1 MAFGTTK
8 NNLDN
13 EEHED
18 LSFNHQ
24 QEDESD
30 EEETEGEEKG
40 DQRELDDDTTKSQS
54 VTPASNPI
62 KKDSRRKIFNEKPQS
77 FAGMKKKKV

>member
-1 MAFGTTK
+1 MVLRTTK
-8 NNLDN
+8 GNFDN

-24 QEDESD
+24 REDESD

-40 DQRELDDDTTKSQS
+40 DQIELDDDTTKSLS
-54 VTPASNPI
+54 VTTASNPTE
-62 KKDSRRKIFNEKPQS
+62 KKFE
-77 FAGMKKKKV
+77 KKKL